1 MFARIICDGAFLQKS
16 LQYRQTFK
24 GMSSYNYELINELE
38 GWCLGTLGPPPP
50 PPPPLDPPLLMWL
63 IMCVHILLYRYNLNI
78 LEGMGK
84 REWNNGG

>member
-50 PPPPLDPPLLMWL
+50 PGSAPAYVVNYVCTYS
-63 IMCVHILLYRYNLNI
+63 IIQV
-78 LEGMGK
+78 
-84 REWNNGG
+84 